1 MKENGVGHIS
11 PNEWSA
17 TLQEVGPQQHLQPV
31 NKFKTKGPIM
41 KAHLLNS
48 YGPDSIVLGEADEP
62 SAAAGQVKVSV
73 EAIGINPLDWKFSN
87 GYLAEMF
94 PLPLPAVLGTDIA
107 GTVLEVGDGVE
118 GFTVGDRVVG
128 FADSGAFAAKAVTG
142 AGRLAPIPEGLTA
155 EQAVPLATSGET
167 SQRGLALLAPS
178 PASTVVVNGAAGA
191 VGSAVVQILVAD
203 GHKVIGTASPDNH
216 DYVRSLGAT
225 PVTYGGT
232 MVDEITAAAPQGV
245 DAAFDTAG
253 QEFITRVAA
262 LVPASRIVTI
272 VDFAAGARGAI
283 VAAGD
288 PTALTAET
296 LPPVLDLAARGA
308 FQTEIARKFP
318 FEQVSQALALSQG
331 GHLRGKIVVSGANQA

>member
-1 MKENGVGHIS
+1 
-11 PNEWSA
+11 
-17 TLQEVGPQQHLQPV
+17 
-31 NKFKTKGPIM
+31 M

-62 SAAAGQVKVSV
+62 TAAAGQVKVAV

-128 FADSGAFAAKAVTG
+128 FADSGAFAEKAVTG
-142 AGRLAPIPEGLTA
+142 AARLAVIPDGLTA
-155 EQAVPLATSGET
+155 EQAVTLATSGET
-167 SQRGLALLAPS
+167 SQRGLSLLAPA

-203 GHKVIGTASPDNH
+203 GHQVIGTASPDNH
-216 DYVRSLGAT
+216 DYLRSLGAT
-225 PVTYGGT
+225 PVTYRET
-232 MVDEITAAAPQGV
+232 MIDEITAAAPQGI

-253 QEFITRVAA
+253 QEFVARVAG

-272 VDFAAGARGAI
+272 VDFAAGAQGAI

-296 LPPVLDLAARGA
+296 LHPVLDLAARGA

-318 FEQVSQALALSQG
+318 FEQIPQALALSQG